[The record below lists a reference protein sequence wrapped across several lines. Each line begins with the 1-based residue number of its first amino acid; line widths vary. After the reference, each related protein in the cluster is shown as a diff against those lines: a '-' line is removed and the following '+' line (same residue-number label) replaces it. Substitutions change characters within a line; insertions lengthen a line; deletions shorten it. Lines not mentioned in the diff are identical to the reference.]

1 MKHILY
7 YTLYF
12 LLQKLLPALNTIDAS
27 YNSIV
32 NADTQVCFIIV
43 IVTIF
48 IFFAGN
54 VDR

>member
-32 NADTQVCFIIV
+32 NADTQVCFII

-48 IFFAGN
+48 VFFACN